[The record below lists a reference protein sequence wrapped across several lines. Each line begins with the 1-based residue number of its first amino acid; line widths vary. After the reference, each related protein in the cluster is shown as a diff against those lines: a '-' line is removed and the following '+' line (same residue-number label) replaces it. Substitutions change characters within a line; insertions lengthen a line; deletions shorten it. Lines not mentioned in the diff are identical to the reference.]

1 MHTHTQ
7 KNMARG
13 LCGKAPRDLFFVYIY
28 TFIECFTLFNLFS
41 VLMWILID
49 DCRFSDAQAGL
60 IYGTF
65 SFSVSVF
72 GVGLGLAIDKLLVQR
87 SLFIQCFMVLV
98 GSAIMAASLHPV
110 AVCVSLFVLFAPAL
124 SMQHTALS
132 VAMMRYTVKR
142 YRTQAFAIHYVLM
155 NMGAVA
161 SSFTVDAFRLWIPR
175 DELPLPLWSLF
186 MACNGGL
193 HIISLLLIMFGIR
206 DVEVVD
212 DTATAEDD
220 IPGERWPLQ
229 PQRNNT
235 QYKSVREFMR
245 KVRDI
250 TRQALFWRYVLVS
263 TALVGARSVFVYLF
277 TLYPLYMRRAP
288 FPVPDPAAMPFMMY
302 TLINPLIVIVLS
314 WVVAVIVQRTQWQVF
329 WVIVV
334 GTIIGAGAP
343 FWMMA
348 TEYWAVIAFI
358 VTLAIA
364 ESIWSPLYLSY
375 VTFFTT
381 KGDEGMFFGLTGMTT
396 TAAKMTTSIGSG
408 LLLQRF
414 CPALGECTQGY
425 LIWLIAGCAAL
436 STPILLIALMKW
448 TWLRHEPTDHIK
460 LSEVTEDDEEQDAFA
475 LEEVVKDITQQ
486 QNVCEEEGVPLSE

>member
-1 MHTHTQ
+1 
-7 KNMARG
+7 MAIG

-28 TFIECFTLFNLFS
+28 TFIECYAMFNLFS

-60 IYGTF
+60 IYGAF

-72 GVGLGLAIDKLLVQR
+72 GVGLGLAVDKLLVQR

-132 VAMMRYTVKR
+132 VSMMRYTTKH
-142 YRTQAFAIHYVLM
+142 YRNQTFAVHYVLM
-155 NMGAVA
+155 NLGAVA

-193 HIISLLLIMFGIR
+193 HVLSLLLIMFGIR

-212 DTATAEDD
+212 DTATMEDD
-220 IPGERWPLQ
+220 MGTPGRWPLQ
-229 PQRNNT
+229 PQRNST
-235 QYKSVREFMR
+235 QYKTVRELVR
-245 KVRDI
+245 KIRDI
-250 TRQALFWRYVLVS
+250 MSQPLFWRYVLVS
-263 TALVGARSVFVYLF
+263 TSLVGARSVLVYLF
-277 TLYPLYMRRAP
+277 TLYPVYMRRAP

-302 TLINPLIVIVLS
+302 TLIDPLIVIVLAWIVS
-314 WVVAVIVQRTQWQVF
+314 AVVQRARWPVF

-334 GTIIGAGAP
+334 GTVIGAGAP
-343 FWMMA
+343 FWMMI
-348 TEYWAVIAFI
+348 TQYWAVFAFI

-375 VTFFTT
+375 ITFFTT

-396 TAAKMTTSIGSG
+396 TVAKMTTSVGSG
-408 LLLQRF
+408 LLLQHF
-414 CPALGECTQGY
+414 CSAAGQCAQGY

-436 STPILLIALMKW
+436 TTPILLIVLMKW
-448 TWLRHEPTDHIK
+448 TWLRHEAPDHIK
-460 LSEVTEDDEEQDAFA
+460 LNSEEEESTEQEEEYEDAFA
-475 LEEVVKDITQQ
+475 LEEVIKDIHE
-486 QNVCEEEGVPLSE
+486 NVCEKEGVPLPE